1 MYKICLGYTVYN
13 LTIIFS
19 QLVILRLFLT
29 YLVYASAM
37 LLGLHFIGVL
47 PFSSYR
53 FNDGRLKYNDY
64 IFVRKQ
70 QQVHWQLVRYLM
82 LKIIFYTYSICLR
95 CRSRVHASIMSKLS
109 LKDHT
114 NKLKTITYTCFV
126 LLFTRHLVTLGYSA
140 PQQRPAR

>member
-70 QQVHWQLVRYLM
+70 Q
-82 LKIIFYTYSICLR
+82 
-95 CRSRVHASIMSKLS
+95 
-109 LKDHT
+109 
-114 NKLKTITYTCFV
+114 
-126 LLFTRHLVTLGYSA
+126 
-140 PQQRPAR
+140 